1 MTNAEIDSKL
11 IIYPDRPNLYYALV
25 APDFSYRNR
34 RHPLPD
40 WLDTGMSILAI
51 VRFWN
56 EDRDSRIGLSR
67 SHKFNPEYSLLYVP
81 LASEI
86 KDIYSQQYAVE
97 QYPELVL

>member
-25 APDFSYRNR
+25 APDFSRRNR

-40 WLDTGMSILAI
+40 WLDAGMSVLAI

-56 EDRDSRIGLSR
+56 EDRDGRIGLSR
-67 SHKFNPEYSLLYVP
+67 SHKLNPRYSFLYVP

-86 KDIYSQQYAVE
+86 KDIYTQEYVANH
-97 QYPELVL
+97 YPELVL